1 MLRDDR
7 FFLVDYVYVNYSI
20 EVNLDKDIFIIQM
33 FKYVIYFKIIMVKLL
48 NKVNFV
54 YIQLDLD
61 SY

>member
-33 FKYVIYFKIIMVKLL
+33 FKYVIYFNIIMVKLL

-54 YIQLDLD
+54 YIQLDID